1 MNRLLLYCLAYRFRI
16 IFFTKWQMT
25 SHHFDKY
32 LSKLNVSDI
41 FIQKEHDWRIA
52 DAIGAYLMATTF
64 NFFSSS
70 KHKQCSQTFIQAWLV
85 HFVAFNSSKT
95 KNYWNFLNSFAF
107 FMISIRVFSYF
118 TRPERKINE
127 SFVPISNWFY
137 STDKNWSKKMKEM
150 NRKKML
156 IEFHV
161 SPNCDISLLHGMLT
175 FMW

>member
-1 MNRLLLYCLAYRFRI
+1 MFRTFSSKKNMIGALQMRSVPIWWRRLSIFFLLLNISNVLKRLYKHDSYILLHSILPKQKI
-16 IFFTKWQMT
+16 IGISWILLHFSWFLFGFSPI
-25 SHHFDKY
+25 SHG
-32 LSKLNVSDI
+32 L
-41 FIQKEHDWRIA
+41 KE
-52 DAIGAYLMATTF
+52 
-64 NFFSSS
+64 
-70 KHKQCSQTFIQAWLV
+70 
-85 HFVAFNSSKT
+85 
-95 KNYWNFLNSFAF
+95 
-107 FMISIRVFSYF
+107 
-118 TRPERKINE
+118 KINE